1 MIPRLYKWLLISNSS
16 QSRLFNVNQF
26 GHLSANLY
34 VTHPKKGKNAQR
46 VKSKHFS
53 LEAINNH

>member
-34 VTHPKKGKNAQR
+34 VTHPKKGKKRSAG
-46 VKSKHFS
+46 
-53 LEAINNH
+53 